1 MFHESFCQGNRIPG
15 IAVDAGT
22 FDYVLGGAAVAGVTY
37 IVTVQAADVAAGRCS
52 TEKTGKRS
60 VFGKIFKVCAAE
72 KTAGSVGHGRILSN
86 VQLLLP
92 QRTHVC
98 AAASAK
104 AERAQ
109 RTENRKISHHGSLSR
124 KLCPLVKTP
133 GGCARLFREV
143 MLP

>member
-52 TEKTGKRS
+52 TEMTGKRS

-72 KTAGSVGHGRILSN
+72 KTAGSVGHEGILFIEKNAKSF
-86 VQLLLP
+86 LP

-109 RTENRKISHHGSLSR
+109 RTEKYHTMVHYQENR
-124 KLCPLVKTP
+124 
-133 GGCARLFREV
+133 ARW
-143 MLP
+143 